1 MIEWNRY
8 LGMVGVNLPRI
19 PTPRNTPYA
28 INLENGYLSE
38 DPLRQH
44 SLDNSIHS
52 SSSSSDFER
61 HMGHAVASGAGV
73 SNSFSA
79 LPSVES
85 FRHTNLVDQ
94 ESSCAKMPGLVSKQ
108 LQVCEGHP
116 NAMYAV
122 SEGAKRGIHEC
133 QKQFKNE
140 RWNCTTEGDESVFG
154 HTLQRGQ
161 FYYYYYYFVSK
172 HFRFFL
178 IFSFHFI
185 QNRILLNSDLISF
198 KMFSLFSIYF

>member
-1 MIEWNRY
+1 
-8 LGMVGVNLPRI
+8 
-19 PTPRNTPYA
+19 
-28 INLENGYLSE
+28 
-38 DPLRQH
+38 
-44 SLDNSIHS
+44 
-52 SSSSSDFER
+52 
-61 HMGHAVASGAGV
+61 MGHAVASGAGV

-161 FYYYYYYFVSK
+161 FYYYFVSIY
-172 HFRFFL
+172 FTFFL
-178 IFSFHFI
+178 I
-185 QNRILLNSDLISF
+185 ISF
-198 KMFSLFSIYF
+198 YSIPHSIK